1 MRRLTA
7 SLVLLVG
14 AAALTGCTL
23 TQRDL
28 DDSVVVVTAT
38 LSRPIA
44 VQVATLSPT
53 PDIPTPGEPSATP
66 EPTATTEPIT
76 VASPIPSEAPT
87 STIEPPATAV
97 LAASPT
103 LVAPAGPPTVV
114 PLDDGSGGIVPGTGD
129 QSRVMPVEGVDALP
143 EVLYYLSDRDG
154 TIQLWRLRVG
164 LPEPEQITFSPSG
177 VAAFDVATNG
187 AYAYITPEGRMTIEG
202 VALLPDVGPGQPVP
216 EVTALAWSPGAEWLA
231 YTLVTPGADQG
242 GGGAHPVDG
251 LWIRNREGQTFL
263 LEPGVYFDGS
273 NAAAVRV
280 YNGPIEWR
288 PDGRVLLVGHDLA
301 DGRRGYSQ
309 VDVVSGAAALL
320 WQEQTLELNAY
331 ETARWSVNG
340 NAIITSGAGQV
351 LRVEPNTLGVQVLV
365 APALGFQPENA
376 QQFGNGTVTFTSG
389 HDGAQRLYV
398 LRPGENAPAAVSDD
412 LTAAGRV
419 DFLWDNFGEQTLLVV
434 YEPGDSLLGTPYL
447 RDVSGERGDLTAL
460 TGPVGQPRWGPLFRP
475 RDAARVQTM
484 QGESLNV
491 RQAPGGPVLIQLA
504 TGARVTILGGPRLAE
519 GYRWWWV
526 QTADGMAGWAV
537 ESVTDPTGR
546 RLRTLLPMP

>member
-231 YTLVTPGADQG
+231 YTLVTPADSKHLDAILKLIQK
-242 GGGAHPVDG
+242 
-251 LWIRNREGQTFL
+251 
-263 LEPGVYFDGS
+263 
-273 NAAAVRV
+273 
-280 YNGPIEWR
+280 PI
-288 PDGRVLLVGHDLA
+288 D
-301 DGRRGYSQ
+301 
-309 VDVVSGAAALL
+309 
-320 WQEQTLELNAY
+320 
-331 ETARWSVNG
+331 
-340 NAIITSGAGQV
+340 
-351 LRVEPNTLGVQVLV
+351 
-365 APALGFQPENA
+365 
-376 QQFGNGTVTFTSG
+376 
-389 HDGAQRLYV
+389 
-398 LRPGENAPAAVSDD
+398 
-412 LTAAGRV
+412 
-419 DFLWDNFGEQTLLVV
+419 
-434 YEPGDSLLGTPYL
+434 YL
-447 RDVSGERGDLTAL
+447 
-460 TGPVGQPRWGPLFRP
+460 
-475 RDAARVQTM
+475 
-484 QGESLNV
+484 
-491 RQAPGGPVLIQLA
+491 APGTAEP
-504 TGARVTILGGPRLAE
+504 AE
-519 GYRWWWV
+519 G
-526 QTADGMAGWAV
+526 
-537 ESVTDPTGR
+537 E
-546 RLRTLLPMP
+546 